1 MAAAK
6 LNLYIEQGAT
16 FSKTLTFKDGA
27 GVPIDITGWV
37 FSGQVRRAYSSSDIL
52 ETFTFVTSNQ
62 ITNTG
67 EVVVSLTSAETMAIP
82 ADYKVSTYAYDIET
96 TVGATVTRV
105 VEGSVSFSAE
115 VTK

>member
-27 GVPIDITGWV
+27 GVI
-37 FSGQVRRAYSSSDIL
+37 FNGQIRRAYLSSDIL
-52 ETFTFVTSNQ
+52 ETFTFVVSNQ

-67 EVVVSLTSAETMAIP
+67 EVVMSLTSAETMAMP
-82 ADYKVSTYAYDIET
+82 ADSKISNFSYDVEVT
-96 TVGATVTRV
+96 AGAVVTRV
-105 VEGSVSFSAE
+105 VEGSVSLSAE
-115 VTK
+115 VTR